1 MSQVVAARDPRDEA
15 GRRGQ
20 ASWSSLL
27 VSLVILFATV
37 ALILSGLLVR
47 LANNHEGHSIL
58 PPEVGSG
65 QSASGEVT
73 LTNQGLL
80 PVEVTLQPRSG
91 GGGLPGGL
99 SATVQRIDDGAFL
112 YQGPLL
118 ASMGPLEVVQP
129 GQASRLRLTITS
141 TDTHG
146 AAAVPIN
153 FTYYWSG
160 RPSLPWW
167 WWIPTV
173 IGILLIVGLGYR
185 RRRRPESGRG

>member
-1 MSQVVAARDPRDEA
+1 MSQVVAAPDTREDSD
-15 GRRGQ
+15 RRGGP
-20 ASWSSLL
+20 SWSSLF

-47 LANNHEGHSIL
+47 LANNHEGHAIL

-80 PVEVTLQPRSG
+80 PVEVTLRPRAG
-91 GGGLPGGL
+91 GALPGGL

-118 ASMGPLEVVQP
+118 AAMGPLEVIQP

-146 AAAVPIN
+146 TAAVPIN

-160 RPSLPWW
+160 RPALPWW
-167 WWIPTV
+167 WWIPTLV
-173 IGILLIVGLGYR
+173 GILLIVGLGYR
-185 RRRRPESGRG
+185 RRRRPAQGRA

>member
-1 MSQVVAARDPRDEA
+1 MSHLMAAVVAREEA
-15 GRRGQ
+15 TRRGRP
-20 ASWSSLL
+20 SWSSLL
-27 VSLVILFATV
+27 VALVVLFATV

-58 PPEVGSG
+58 PPEIGSG

-80 PVEVTLQPRSG
+80 PVEVTLRPRSG
-91 GGGLPGGL
+91 GGGLPRGL

-118 ASMGPLEVVQP
+118 ASIGPLEVIQP

-141 TDTHG
+141 SDTYG
-146 AAAVPIN
+146 TASVPIN

-160 RPSLPWW
+160 RPALPWW

-185 RRRRPESGRG
+185 SRRRPVAGRA

>member
-1 MSQVVAARDPRDEA
+1 MSQVLARPDTDEESV
-15 GRRGQ
+15 RRGRP
-20 ASWSSLL
+20 SWSSLL
-27 VSLVILFATV
+27 VALVILFATV

-47 LANNHEGHSIL
+47 LANNHEGHAIL

-80 PVEVTLQPRSG
+80 PVEVTLRPRAG
-91 GGGLPGGL
+91 DTLPGGL
-99 SATVQRIDDGAFL
+99 SATVQRVDDGAFL

-118 ASMGPLEVVQP
+118 AAMGPLEVIQP

-146 AAAVPIN
+146 TAAVPIN

-160 RPSLPWW
+160 RPALPWW
-167 WWIPTV
+167 WWIPTLL
-173 IGILLIVGLGYR
+173 GIVLIVGFGYR
-185 RRRRPESGRG
+185 RSRRTDPGRA

>member
-1 MSQVVAARDPRDEA
+1 MSQLVADPEAREESS
-15 GRRGQ
+15 RRGGP
-20 ASWSSLL
+20 SWSSLFA
-27 VSLVILFATV
+27 SLVILFATV

-58 PPEVGSG
+58 PPEVGAG

-73 LTNQGLL
+73 LTNHGLL
-80 PVEVTLQPRSG
+80 PVEVTLRPRAG
-91 GGGLPGGL
+91 GTLPGGL
-99 SATVQRIDDGAFL
+99 SAAVQRVDDGTFL
-112 YQGPLL
+112 YRGPLL
-118 ASMGPLEVVQP
+118 AAMGPLEVIQP

-146 AAAVPIN
+146 TAAVPIN

-160 RPSLPWW
+160 RPALPWW

-173 IGILLIVGLGYR
+173 IGIVLIVGLGYR
-185 RRRRPESGRG
+185 RRRRPEPGRA

>member
-1 MSQVVAARDPRDEA
+1 MSQLVAAPDAREESSRRA
-15 GRRGQ
+15 G
-20 ASWSSLL
+20 ASWNSLF

-47 LANNHEGHSIL
+47 LANNHEGHAIM

-80 PVEVTLQPRSG
+80 PVEVTLRPRTTGS
-91 GGGLPGGL
+91 LPGGL

-118 ASMGPLEVVQP
+118 AAMGPLEVIQP

-146 AAAVPIN
+146 TAAVPIN

-160 RPSLPWW
+160 RPALPWW
-167 WWIPTV
+167 WWIPTLL
-173 IGILLIVGLGYR
+173 GILLIVGLGYR
-185 RRRRPESGRG
+185 RRRQPAPGRP

>member
-47 LANNHEGHSIL
+47 LANNHEGHAIL
-58 PPEVGSG
+58 PPEVASG

-73 LTNQGLL
+73 ITNQGLL
-80 PVEVTLQPRSG
+80 PVEVTLRPRTAG
-91 GGGLPGGL
+91 ALPNGL
-99 SATVQRIDDGAFL
+99 SATVQRVDDGAYL
-112 YQGPLL
+112 YQGPLQ
-118 ASMGPLEVVQP
+118 AAMGPLEVIQP

-146 AAAVPIN
+146 TAAVPIN

-160 RPSLPWW
+160 RPALPWW

-185 RRRRPESGRG
+185 RRRWPAPGRA

>member
-1 MSQVVAARDPRDEA
+1 MSHVIAAAEA
-15 GRRGQ
+15 HEAATRRGRP
-20 ASWSSLL
+20 SWSSLL
-27 VSLVILFATV
+27 VSIVVLFATV

-80 PVEVTLQPRSG
+80 PVEVTLRPRASG
-91 GGGLPGGL
+91 TLPSGL

-118 ASMGPLEVVQP
+118 ASMGPLEVIQP
-129 GQASRLRLTITS
+129 GQASRLRLSITS

-146 AAAVPIN
+146 TASVPIN

-160 RPSLPWW
+160 RPALPWW

-185 RRRRPESGRG
+185 SRRRPVAAGA